1 MQRIIVVGALLLIS
15 HLSFSQEVKPDSI
28 QIIKSPDT
36 VIYNSGKP
44 VEIKSYA
51 TRYDPRKALLY
62 SAVFPGMGQFYN
74 KKYWKMPLVYGGFVT
89 VVVVVDFYAK
99 ANKDFRNDLF
109 IKLSDPSSGNSFPTV
124 DQLRRAVDRS
134 RRERDFFIIMGGV
147 WYLLQLVD
155 AHVDAHLKEFD
166 LNPKL
171 QVKIEPMMEN
181 NSLVGRNTGVA
192 LRLRF

>member
-1 MQRIIVVGALLLIS
+1 MQRILVVGALLLIS
-15 HLSFSQEVKPDSI
+15 RLSFSQEVKPDSI

-36 VIYNSGKP
+36 VLYNSGKP
-44 VEIKSYA
+44 IEIKSYA

-99 ANKDFRNDLF
+99 AHKDFRNDLF

-181 NSLVGRNTGVA
+181 NSLVGRNTGIA